1 MSTTCEFVV
10 GKRLWATTNGTRT
23 RNTSETNST
32 TGIHKFNAEFE
43 AMMKMDKFFDENDD
57 DLLKD
62 VKLDL

>member
-1 MSTTCEFVV
+1 MSS
-10 GKRLWATTNGTRT
+10 GKDFGPQQMEQEP
-23 RNTSETNST
+23 ETEVKPT
-32 TGIHKFNAEFE
+32 AQLTGIHKFNAEFE